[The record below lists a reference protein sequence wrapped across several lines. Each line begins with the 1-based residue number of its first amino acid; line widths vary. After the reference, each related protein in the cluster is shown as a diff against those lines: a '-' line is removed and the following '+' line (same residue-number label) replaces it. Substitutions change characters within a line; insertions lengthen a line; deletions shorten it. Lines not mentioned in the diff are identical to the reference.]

1 MEVFWCSK
9 VIFNVYQLI
18 FIKLFYIRI
27 HFHFILYENKA
38 TIKEGDLKMEKKSFK
53 IRSVNDN
60 EQLWTKLADQMETL
74 ENRDEMKCF
83 NCSICCDNCCFN
95 CCFQI

>member
-1 MEVFWCSK
+1 ME
-9 VIFNVYQLI
+9 N
-18 FIKLFYIRI
+18 
-27 HFHFILYENKA
+27 
-38 TIKEGDLKMEKKSFK
+38 KSFK

>member
-38 TIKEGDLKMEKKSFK
+38 TIIEGDLKWKNLLKS
-53 IRSVNDN
+53 V
-60 EQLWTKLADQMETL
+60 QLMTMNSFGQ
-74 ENRDEMKCF
+74 
-83 NCSICCDNCCFN
+83 S
-95 CCFQI
+95 

>member
-38 TIKEGDLKMEKKSFK
+38 TIIEGDLKMEKKSFK

-60 EQLWTKLADQMETL
+60 EQLWTKLADKWKHLKTG
-74 ENRDEMKCF
+74 MK
-83 NCSICCDNCCFN
+83 
-95 CCFQI
+95 